1 MARRYTKEELKAML
15 HRSTYHVAFT
25 EGIER
30 ITVRKVSA
38 GCGLSDPY
46 IYQCYTDMAELLE
59 TAFMEIDREVSTM
72 MSQLI
77 RESQPRIQSLPELE
91 KNCRFLWEAYWSFLM
106 EDPERTVFYWRY
118 YQSAYYSQ
126 KLLERRRE
134 NYKTFVA
141 MLHEIEGTFG
151 IADKLE
157 ADVLTSN
164 IIDGTVSVAVK
175 IHLGYM
181 NRDKVTDQYVYQ
193 TVFALPYHLLG
204 IRMWQ
209 EESPEKQP
217 EKQGVDS

>member
-15 HRSTYHVAFT
+15 HRSTFHVAFT

-46 IYQCYTDMAELLE
+46 IYQCYSDMTELLE

-72 MSQLI
+72 MGRLI
-77 RESQPRIQSLPELE
+77 QESLPHIQTTKELE
-91 KNCRFLWEAYWSFLM
+91 QACWLMWNAYWKFLM

-126 KLLERRRE
+126 ELLERRRE
-134 NYKTFVA
+134 HFKTFVDLISE
-141 MLHEIEGTFG
+141 MEGAFG
-151 IADKLE
+151 IADKIPVN
-157 ADVLTSN
+157 VLVSN

-181 NRDKVTDQYVYQ
+181 SEENITAQSVYQ
-193 TVFALPYHLLG
+193 SVFALPYHLLG
-204 IRMWQ
+204 IQMWQ
-209 EESPEKQP
+209 E
-217 EKQGVDS
+217 